1 MMFNRLKLKNYNLKV
16 LPEVIIGIILIISLI
31 IFLFLLID

>member
-1 MMFNRLKLKNYNLKV
+1 MFNRLKLKNYNLKV

-31 IFLFLLID
+31 IFLFLLIA